1 MQSHVADFFTA
12 LAFHLFFR
20 NGFPAPPPQPCLFS
34 ILALQRSPQF
44 LTIAVLL
51 IKVHDSYPSPLLDFQ
66 LYESKKPGESD
77 SVLHPQLLEQARAVV
92 LPKESL
98 GAQTPVPPKK
108 KKEPLAA

>member
-1 MQSHVADFFTA
+1 
-12 LAFHLFFR
+12 
-20 NGFPAPPPQPCLFS
+20 
-34 ILALQRSPQF
+34 LALQRSPQF